1 LLPIATVFHYCSV
14 TKFTCFLGSAI
25 AARLSYC
32 VRSSSETFRALAGF
46 PKTSS
51 DLKGSSSKLYI
62 QKERSGNADSLCQL
76 TRGQVRLIPQF
87 AKSLAQRSFDHMSA
101 NEACGKCGAPRATGK
116 PLLKEKRTGNP
127 REAGRR
133 DRWNRFPSPEWCLV
147 P

>member
-1 LLPIATVFHYCSV
+1 MPLQRQVPD
-14 TKFTCFLGSAI
+14 TKFACFLGSAI

-87 AKSLAQRSFDHMSA
+87 AKSLAQRSFVHVSA
-101 NEACGKCGAPRATGK
+101 TEACSSVARREQSGK
-116 PLLKEKRTGNP
+116 PLP
-127 REAGRR
+127 RDKAERKSTESRR
-133 DRWNRFPSPEWCLV
+133 DRSNRFPSPKWGLV